1 MRTGCCKQRKVRIP
15 WGRIAGVPQARSN
28 PELSFIVMPPD
39 GGMSVYYESYQVDR
53 HGAILAF
60 IRGGA
65 ERSAAWKLWIKFV
78 TGSIFVNKVK
88 I

>member
-1 MRTGCCKQRKVRIP
+1 MKAIKWTG
-15 WGRIAGVPQARSN
+15 A
-28 PELSFIVMPPD
+28 
-39 GGMSVYYESYQVDR
+39 
-53 HGAILAF
+53 GAILAF